1 MDADPIKTLAE
12 GVATIGEEFQG
23 LYGEHQTVLALALAL
38 ARTHPDPKRFA
49 AEFRR
54 VWTLLGSRHQHAE
67 LGAHFLEG
75 MHSVLDLIDDLLD
88 EPPRVRPP
96 RDD

>member
-1 MDADPIKTLAE
+1 MTQDPIKTLAE
-12 GVATIGEEFQG
+12 GVASLGEEFQG
-23 LYGEHQTVLALALAL
+23 LYGEHQVVLALALAL

-54 VWTLLGSRHQHAE
+54 VWILLGSRHQHAE

-75 MHSVLDLIDDLLD
+75 IHAVLDLIDELLD
-88 EPPRVRPP
+88 VPPQVRPP
-96 RDD
+96 RDV